1 MGKKGKPEDDNANYE
16 VWIAAIDGYYR
27 VEEKD
32 NGGVFASKQ
41 RALLLAESKSHG
53 ENVIETLVIERRTVA
68 VFNGP
73 AISAKH
79 QMAVI
84 ERKKE
89 ASHGEVHRSR
99 SEENKLPDP
108 GPQLGSEAAPGGA
121 GREGAPVGPG

>member
-16 VWIAAIDGYYR
+16 VWIAALDGYFR
-27 VEEKD
+27 VEERD

-53 ENVIETLVIERRTVA
+53 ESVIETLVIERRTVA

-84 ERKKE
+84 EKKKE
-89 ASHGEVHRSR
+89 AAHGEVHRSR
-99 SEENKLPDP
+99 SEEDQLPEP
-108 GPQLGSEAAPGGA
+108 RAELGSEGAPGGA
-121 GREGAPVGPG
+121 GREGTPQG